1 MSYLPAIFALLC
13 GAAGWFYFLHAS
25 RASRLSG
32 LEAER
37 DNALR
42 IRLRRIGGI
51 LMFILSVT
59 FYASYA
65 LAHQRGN
72 ALLVLACMSVTV
84 LLLPVILFL
93 AWVDIRLTRKMR
105 QHMKERRRS

>member
-25 RASRLSG
+25 RAAY
-32 LEAER
+32 LEGMEQPR

-42 IRLRRIGGI
+42 IRLRRIGGV
-51 LMFILSVT
+51 LMFVLAIA

-65 LAHQRGN
+65 LSQRHGN
-72 ALLVLACMSVTV
+72 PLLVLLCMAVTI

-93 AWVDIRLTRKMR
+93 AWVDLRLTRKMR
-105 QHMKERRRS
+105 ENMKERR

>member
-1 MSYLPAIFALLC
+1 MRNLPAIFALLC

-25 RASRLSG
+25 RAARLAHI
-32 LEAER
+32 EDAR
-37 DNALR
+37 NNVLR

-51 LMFILSVT
+51 LMFVLAVA

-65 LAHQRGN
+65 LSQQRGHPV
-72 ALLVLACMSVTV
+72 LVLTCMTVTL

-93 AWVDIRLTRKMR
+93 AWVDLRLTRKMR
-105 QHMKERRRS
+105 ENMKERR